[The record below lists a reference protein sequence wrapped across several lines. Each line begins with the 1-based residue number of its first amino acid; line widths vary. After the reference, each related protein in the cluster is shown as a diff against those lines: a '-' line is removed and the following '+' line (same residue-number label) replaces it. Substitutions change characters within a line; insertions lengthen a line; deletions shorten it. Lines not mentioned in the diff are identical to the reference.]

1 MGLMYVFSII
11 TVIEIVYFCTG
22 KFFTFSWNDWRENM
36 HRKISTRSATK
47 RNIKADDKEPPP
59 TYSLYWNE
67 LVPKHRY
74 NMQYFRYHPRSTQD

>member
-1 MGLMYVFSII
+1 
-11 TVIEIVYFCTG
+11 
-22 KFFTFSWNDWRENM
+22 M
-36 HRKISTRSATK
+36 HRKISTTSATK

-67 LVPKHRY
+67 LIPKHRY